1 MADDSAPVVLPN
13 VADLNKIASTCAKAA
28 AAMPSALAIDAM
40 KGLAEP
46 MAKEVAEQAVKKC
59 CGGASDYLKKV
70 KPEIQKDLE
79 ETAKKC
85 CGGCCK
91 STEEKIKK
99 KGGSCGGVRS
109 SACSTAAAAAPGFC
123 PGDTVSI
130 YAQIQAAKSVAQD
143 ALAAATA
150 TLGAIPSIVTT
161 AEGTP
166 AATTIVQCL
175 ALCGEL
181 MTALGSL
188 IATQDALLKNF
199 KF

>member
-1 MADDSAPVVLPN
+1 M
-13 VADLNKIASTCAKAA
+13 
-28 AAMPSALAIDAM
+28 
-40 KGLAEP
+40 
-46 MAKEVAEQAVKKC
+46 
-59 CGGASDYLKKV
+59 
-70 KPEIQKDLE
+70 
-79 ETAKKC
+79 
-85 CGGCCK
+85 
-91 STEEKIKK
+91 
-99 KGGSCGGVRS
+99 
-109 SACSTAAAAAPGFC
+109 
-123 PGDTVSI
+123 SI

-166 AATTIVQCL
+166 AAPTIAQCL
-175 ALCGEL
+175 AICGEL